1 MIHFHLNDVCV
12 VAIMIISMLMMF
24 ALTQMLLFTSF
35 EAVAY
40 ADVNDANADA
50 KMLNVVRRLDVAY
63 AVLMM

>member
-1 MIHFHLNDVCV
+1 MIHLHLNDVCV
-12 VAIMIISMLMMF
+12 VAIMLISMLMMF

-50 KMLNVVRRLDVAY
+50 KMPNVVRRLAVAY
-63 AVLMM
+63 DVLMM

>member
-24 ALTQMLLFTSF
+24 TLTQMLLFTSF

-50 KMLNVVRRLDVAY
+50 KMPNVARRLAVAY
-63 AVLMM
+63 DVLMM